1 MGAAPA
7 RIAVLR
13 AGARLLSNEAAIVT
27 VDPAGDGPNGGKM
40 RRILFLAAGVAATA
54 APVASAHVSPQALR
68 PQSAQSAALL
78 ARVNEGASEIKFV
91 LNKKTARRGIVVFK
105 VKNVGKINHDFE
117 IKGRKTRLLS
127 PGQSATLRVTFLR
140 KGSYP
145 YKCTVPGHAAA
156 GMKGVFKIT

>member
-1 MGAAPA
+1 MKRMLFGAM
-7 RIAVLR
+7 V
-13 AGARLLSNEAAIVT
+13 V
-27 VDPAGDGPNGGKM
+27 V
-40 RRILFLAAGVAATA
+40 VA
-54 APVASAHVSPQALR
+54 APVSAGQASSSAVR

-78 ARVNEGASEIKFV
+78 AKVNVAASEFKFV
-91 LNKKTARRGIVVFK
+91 LSKKTARRGVVVFK
-105 VKNVGKINHDFE
+105 VKNVGKISHDFS
-117 IKGRKTRLLS
+117 IKGRKTKMLS

>member
-1 MGAAPA
+1 MK
-7 RIAVLR
+7 
-13 AGARLLSNEAAIVT
+13 RLLFV
-27 VDPAGDGPNGGKM
+27 
-40 RRILFLAAGVAATA
+40 AAGVAATA
-54 APVASAHVSPQALR
+54 VPVASAQVGLQPLK
-68 PQSAQSAALL
+68 PESARSAALL
-78 ARVNEGASEIKFV
+78 ASVNVGASEFKFV
-91 LNKKTARRGIVVFK
+91 LSKKTARRGVVVFK

-117 IKGRKTRLLS
+117 IKGRKTKLLS